1 MYNLDLRIMYKRM
14 RCNKVILLTDCAD
27 NIVLSFFIAV
37 SISSQCNESSN
48 ICKKYI
54 KLIRIII
61 LHSFLKP
68 YKSINYIILYIYV
81 LHLNCI
87 FYFMFVYFLHIFLYK
102 RLKYLHVEQRFPSIL
117 HILKMYD
124 LYIFP

>member
-68 YKSINYIILYIYV
+68 YKSINYNYFIHLCSTFKLYILFYV
-81 LHLNCI
+81 CV
-87 FYFMFVYFLHIFLYK
+87 FFT
-102 RLKYLHVEQRFPSIL
+102 
-117 HILKMYD
+117 
-124 LYIFP
+124 YIFI